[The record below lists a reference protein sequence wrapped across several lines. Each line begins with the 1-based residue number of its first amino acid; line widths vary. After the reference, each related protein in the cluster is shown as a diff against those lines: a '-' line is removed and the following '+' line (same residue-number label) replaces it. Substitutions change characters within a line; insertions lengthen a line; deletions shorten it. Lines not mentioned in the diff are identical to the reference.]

1 MDLHALEVFC
11 KIVELKSFSRAA
23 EAVLLSQPT
32 VSGHIKVLE
41 DALGLRLFDR
51 AGKHISTTQ
60 AGELLYGYAR
70 RILTLRAEA
79 EQALAEFKGGL
90 KGSLCIGG
98 SSIPGAY
105 ILPPLIARFKQDYP
119 DVKIHLKIGDS
130 REACHAV
137 AEGHCDLAAVGAR
150 FEDTRL
156 RFEPLAE
163 DEMVLVVPPKHPWAR
178 RPSARVKD
186 LPGQPFI
193 VREVGSGSR
202 QYAERALAEKG
213 LDPGEL
219 RVVAEMGSNEAVRQA
234 VKAGFGVAIMSRRA
248 VEDDLKAGSLA
259 AVRIESVRFLRQFYI
274 ASHRT
279 RTQSPACRAFLR
291 LLGKGDGAAAGPAGP
306 AAGGGAP
313 RPARQRGSDRRH
325 P

>member
-1 MDLHALEVFC
+1 VDLHELEVFC

-23 EAVLLSQPT
+23 EAVRLSQPT
-32 VSGHIKVLE
+32 VSGHIKALE

-51 AGKHISTTQ
+51 AGKTITTTQ
-60 AGELLYGYAR
+60 AGELLYGYGR
-70 RILTLRAEA
+70 RLLTLRAEA

-98 SSIPGAY
+98 SSVPGAY
-105 ILPPLIARFKQDYP
+105 ILPPFIARFKQDYP
-119 DVKIHLKIGDS
+119 EVTIYLKIGDS
-130 REACHAV
+130 REACRAV

-150 FEDTRL
+150 FEDARL
-156 RFEPLAE
+156 AFEPLAE
-163 DEMVLVVPPKHPWAR
+163 DELVLVVPRRHPWAR
-178 RPSARVKD
+178 RPSVRLKD
-186 LPGQPFI
+186 LAGQPFI

-213 LDPGEL
+213 LDTETL

-234 VKAGFGVAIMSRRA
+234 VKAGSGLAIISRRA

-259 AVRIESVRFLRQFYI
+259 AVRIESIRFLRQFYI

-291 LLGKGDGAAAGPAGP
+291 FLAADDGAAAGGAP
-306 AAGGGAP
+306 AAA
-313 RPARQRGSDRRH
+313 RRQRAHS
-325 P
+325 